1 MLPLFRP
8 TMLLIRVPLL
18 LFRTTTVQI
27 LPLLAGMIGLS
38 FLFQGPLI
46 RLQGLAPLLMTTL

>member
-1 MLPLFRP
+1 VSDPPNSKRRR
-8 TMLLIRVPLL
+8 TGDSLL
-18 LFRTTTVQI
+18 LFRTTTVQV

-38 FLFQGPLI
+38 FLFQRPLL